1 MPRYDATTKHLV
13 ETAPLDW
20 VALVGFPDA
29 RAARMVDADLSTI
42 TAQADKVIR
51 VEGPPPWLI
60 HIEFQ
65 AAYDAMIGLRQCRY
79 SVLLEYRHDIPVM
92 SVLVLLS
99 PDADGSA
106 ISGSLR
112 RCLPD
117 GTCYDEFRYQ
127 IIRVWDLPVE
137 SVLSGGLGTLPLA
150 PLSGVPESQ
159 LPGIIQRIKVRVD
172 QEIPVA
178 AERQEFWETTTI
190 LLGMRLSLISVK
202 ALMQGVVNM
211 KESSVI
217 QGFLE
222 EGERQGEIKGV
233 RQLLIRLGERH
244 LGKADPKAL
253 VQINLVTDLQLIE
266 ELADRVRD
274 VQSWDEF
281 LTLMKSLQARE

>member
-20 VALVGFPDA
+20 VALVGFSDA

-65 AAYDAMIGLRQCRY
+65 AAYDATIGLRQCRY
-79 SVLLEYRHDIPVM
+79 NVLLEYRHDLPVM

-106 ISGSLR
+106 ANGALR
-112 RCLPD
+112 RCLPN
-117 GTCYDEFRYQ
+117 GTCYDEFRYHVV
-127 IIRVWDLPVE
+127 RVWDLPVE

-159 LPGIIQRIKVRVD
+159 LPGIIQRIKARVD

-190 LLGMRLSLISVK
+190 LLGMRLPLGSVK

-222 EGERQGEIKGV
+222 EGKLDGV
-233 RQLLIRLGERH
+233 RELLTRLCERH
-244 LGKADPKAL
+244 FGKANQTQL
-253 VQINLVTDLQLIE
+253 SQIGQLTDRRLIE
-266 ELADRVRD
+266 ELVDRVRD

-281 LTLMKSLQARE
+281 LILMNRLQTEE